1 MAADI
6 LSPFCSVEIFE
17 KGKTV
22 GRKFL
27 VAGNGGFNITNSAT
41 GNALINKFSPAGF
54 FSNAISAFDSD
65 ATRSWLLQM
74 GIPTYI
80 GSSGRVFPETGI
92 KPIEVLQKIKE
103 KLIMQNVQFHFDH
116 EFISFNSE
124 NRPVFKYQENEIVPI
139 ADYYI
144 FALGGASWS
153 ITGSNEVWRAEFE
166 KIGIKTIP
174 FQSSNCGV
182 NIEWTENF
190 KSKYAGAPLKNI
202 SISINDFTIK
212 GEALITH
219 YGLEGNAVYP
229 IIAEVRK
236 MISKNVASFIHID
249 FKPTNSNVQLKN
261 KISGLTVPTKN
272 YKTVFNLN
280 EVQLALIKQFTSKE
294 FFIQPESFISSIKN
308 LSIPIS
314 SLRPIEESIS
324 TVGGIAL
331 DEMNDNFSLKKFPSI
346 YIVGEMLDWDAPTG
360 GYLLQGC
367 FSTAYYAATN
377 ILNSLSIKN

>member
-1 MAADI
+1 M
-6 LSPFCSVEIFE
+6 LSPFCEVHIYE
-17 KGKTV
+17 KGKTA

-41 GNALINKFSPAGF
+41 GNDLLNKFSPNGF
-54 FSNAISAFDSD
+54 LRYAISSFDSD
-65 ATRSWLLQM
+65 ATRNWLLQM
-74 GIPTYI
+74 GIPTYV
-80 GSSGRVFPETGI
+80 GSSGRVFPEIGI

-103 KLIMQNVQFHFDH
+103 KLIQQNVRFHYEQ
-116 EFISFNSE
+116 EFVSFNSE
-124 NRPVFKYQENEIVPI
+124 NNPVFKNNEIEI
-139 ADYYI
+139 AMKADFYI
-144 FALGGASWS
+144 FVLGGASWS
-153 ITGSNEVWRAEFE
+153 VTGSNDLWRNEFD
-166 KIGIKTIP
+166 KIGVKTIP
-174 FQSSNCGV
+174 FQSSNCGINV
-182 NIEWTENF
+182 EWTEDF
-190 KSKYAGAPLKNI
+190 KSKYAGTPLKNI

-236 MISKNVASFIHID
+236 MISKNVEPIIHID
-249 FKPTNSNVQLKN
+249 FKPTNSIVQLKN
-261 KISGLTVPTKN
+261 KIAGETIPTKN

-294 FFIQPESFISSIKN
+294 IFIQPESFISSIKN
-308 LSIPIS
+308 LSIPVS

-331 DEMNDNFSLKKFPSI
+331 EELNENFSLKKFPNI
-346 YIVGEMLDWDAPTG
+346 IVIGEMLDWDAPTG

-367 FSTAYYAATN
+367 FSTAYYAATS
-377 ILNSLSIKN
+377 ILNSLKNGE

>member
-1 MAADI
+1 MAADA
-6 LSPFCSVEIFE
+6 LSLFCEVHIYE
-17 KGKTV
+17 KGKTA

-41 GNALINKFSPAGF
+41 GDELINKFSPNNYLR
-54 FSNAISAFDSD
+54 NAISSFDSD
-65 ATRSWLLQM
+65 ATRNWLLQM
-74 GIPTYI
+74 GIPTYV
-80 GSSGRVFPETGI
+80 GSSGRVFPEIGI

-103 KLIMQNVQFHFDH
+103 KLIQQNVQFHFEH

-124 NRPVFKYQENEIVPI
+124 NNSVFKNNEIETSAK

-153 ITGSNEVWRAEFE
+153 VTGSNDLWRKEFD

-174 FQSSNCGV
+174 FESSNCGV
-182 NIEWTENF
+182 NVDWTEDF
-190 KSKYAGAPLKNI
+190 KSKYAGTPLKNI
-202 SISINDFTIK
+202 SISINDSTIK

-236 MISKNVASFIHID
+236 MISKNVAPIIHID
-249 FKPTNSNVQLKN
+249 FKPLNSIVQLKN
-261 KISGLTVPTKN
+261 KLAGETIQTKN

-294 FFIQPESFISSIKN
+294 IFIHPESFISSIKN
-308 LSIPIS
+308 LSIPVS

-331 DEMNDNFSLKKFPSI
+331 EELNENFSLKKFPNI
-346 YIVGEMLDWDAPTG
+346 IVIGEMLDWDAPTG

-367 FSTAYYAATN
+367 FSSAHYAAMC
-377 ILNSLSIKN
+377 LLKSL

>member
-1 MAADI
+1 M
-6 LSPFCSVEIFE
+6 LSPFCEVHIYE
-17 KGKTV
+17 KGKTA

-27 VAGNGGFNITNSAT
+27 VAGNGGFNITNSAI
-41 GNALINKFSPAGF
+41 GKELINKFSPNSF
-54 FSNAISAFDSD
+54 LRNAISSFDSG
-65 ATRSWLLQM
+65 ATRNWLLQM

-80 GSSGRVFPETGI
+80 GSSGRVFPEIGI

-103 KLIMQNVQFHFDH
+103 KLIKQNVQFHFEH
-116 EFISFNSE
+116 EFVSFNSE
-124 NRPVFKYQENEIVPI
+124 NSPVFKNNEIEIVPKS
-139 ADYYI
+139 DYYI

-153 ITGSNEVWRAEFE
+153 VTGSNETWRTEFD

-174 FQSSNCGV
+174 FESSNCGV
-182 NIEWTENF
+182 NVDWTEDF
-190 KSKYAGAPLKNI
+190 KSKYAGTPLKNI
-202 SISINDFTIK
+202 SISINDSTIK

-236 MISKNVASFIHID
+236 MISKNVAPIIHID
-249 FKPTNSNVQLKN
+249 FKPLNSIVQLKN
-261 KISGLTVPTKN
+261 KLAGETIPTKN

-294 FFIQPESFISSIKN
+294 IFIHPESFISSIKN
-308 LSIPIS
+308 LSIPVS

-331 DEMNDNFSLKKFPSI
+331 EELNENFSLKKFPNI
-346 YIVGEMLDWDAPTG
+346 IVIGEMLDWDAPTG

-367 FSTAYYAATN
+367 FSTAHYAATS
-377 ILNSLSIKN
+377 ILNSLKIGQ

>member
-1 MAADI
+1 MAADV
-6 LSPFCSVEIFE
+6 LSSFCEVHIYE
-17 KGKTV
+17 KGKTA

-41 GNALINKFSPAGF
+41 GDELLNKFLPNGF
-54 FSNAISAFDSD
+54 LRKAISSFDSD
-65 ATRSWLLQM
+65 ATRNWLLEM
-74 GIPTYI
+74 GIPTYV
-80 GSSGRVFPETGI
+80 GSSGRVFPAVGI

-103 KLIMQNVQFHFDH
+103 KLAQQKVLFHFEQ

-124 NRPVFKYQENEIVPI
+124 NSPVFKNNENETAPK

-144 FALGGASWS
+144 FSLGGASWS
-153 ITGSNEVWRAEFE
+153 VTGSNETWRNEFD

-182 NIEWTENF
+182 NVEWTEEF
-190 KSKYAGAPLKNI
+190 KSKYAGTPLKNI

-236 MISKNVASFIHID
+236 MISKNLTPIIQID
-249 FKPTNSNVQLKN
+249 FKPANSIIQLKN
-261 KISGLTVPTKN
+261 KLSGENIPTKN

-280 EVQLALIKQFTSKE
+280 EVQLALVKQFTSKE
-294 FFIQPESFISSIKN
+294 IFIQPESFISSIKN
-308 LSIPIS
+308 LPVPIT

-331 DEMNDNFSLKKFPSI
+331 DELNEDFSLKKFPNI
-346 YIVGEMLDWDAPTG
+346 IFIGEMLDWDAPTG

-367 FSTAYYAATN
+367 FSTAHYAATS
-377 ILNSLSIKN
+377 ILNS